1 MTKKRSILIL
11 PTVFGICL
19 LIVLM
24 AAAAVNAQTPER
36 ADVPLTNPSKPA
48 LIKIS
53 VMTGSITVIGYSG
66 KTVSVEAV
74 AMKRE
79 KDEHDLELDDDHDLL
94 DDDERDEHAKRR
106 AKSKGMIRITDSSL
120 GLKIE
125 EENNEVSIR
134 TSWIAKNNVAL
145 TIKVPFKTNLKLSA
159 LNGGF
164 IKVDKVEGELEA
176 SHTNGPVTLTNV
188 SGSVVA
194 HTTNGDVLVTIDKIN
209 LGKPHSFTSFNGD
222 VDVAFP
228 GNAKFNLKM
237 KTTRGDIY
245 SDFKLQMQAPP
256 KSDTDGKRK
265 GGKFV
270 LNYDKG
276 VYGLLN
282 GGGELVQLKTYNGD
296 IYIRK
301 QK

>member
-11 PTVFGICL
+11 PTVFGIFML
-19 LIVLM
+19 MMLM

-48 LIKIS
+48 LVKVRI
-53 VMTGSITVIGYSG
+53 MTGSITVMGYSG

-74 AMKRE
+74 PMPIV
-79 KDEHDLELDDDHDLL
+79 KDEHDLEDHEDDLD
-94 DDDERDEHAKRR
+94 EEEAKELAEKK
-106 AKSKGMIRITDSSL
+106 AKSKGMIKITDKSL

-134 TSWIAKNNVAL
+134 TSWMAKRGVAL
-145 TIKVPFKTNLKLSA
+145 TVKVPFKSNLKLKA

-188 SGSVVA
+188 SGTVVA

-209 LGKPHSFTSFNGD
+209 LARPHSFTSFNGD
-222 VDVAFP
+222 VDVTFP
-228 GNAKFNLKM
+228 ANARFNLKL
-237 KTTRGDIY
+237 KTSMGDIY
-245 SDFKLQMQAPP
+245 SDFKLQMQTPP
-256 KSDTDGKRK
+256 KSDAKAARK
-265 GGKFV
+265 GGKYV
-270 LNYDKG
+270 LNFDKG
-276 VYGLLN
+276 AYGLLN
-282 GGGELVQLKTYNGD
+282 GGGELVQFKTFNGD

-301 QK
+301 KK